1 MTFVPRSTQNNS
13 SPATLEPRMTLTTHS
28 PRTLLSS
35 ISFLALLATVGC
47 SDFGLDT
54 SATDPTPQ
62 GDDTDTAFDD
72 TGPVDTDTPDTGPV
86 DTGTTDTGTTDTGT
100 VDTGTEDGAA
110 PLYGYWGLNGYTSA
124 SGLADVKSRLGMTVF
139 QVACSEP
146 SYCVD
151 TVLPMVEAAGVKV
164 TFRMTPSAEAYTTSG
179 NFDLELWKDELSRW
193 TSVDVQPYIDNGTFV
208 GHMILDDIQN
218 FSGRDATAADLDEMA
233 RYSKELFPGL
243 MTYVRERATEMP
255 LPSSGQYV
263 YVDACVNQYQFNH
276 GEIHEYAAEQEAQ
289 AIALGLGTINGL
301 NIADGGDGES
311 GQAGWRS
318 GFHAMSAAEI
328 TEYGNVLAAVP
339 SMGMFLNWEYDGNEA
354 WSDGTIGDTYFN
366 QPALQSALAD
376 LAVVVGNHAHVTLL
390 KP

>member
-1 MTFVPRSTQNNS
+1 MTP
-13 SPATLEPRMTLTTHS
+13 TTHS
-28 PRTLLSS
+28 TRTLLSS
-35 ISFLALLATVGC
+35 ISLLALCAAVGC
-47 SDFGLDT
+47 ADPASDT
-54 SATDPTPQ
+54 AAP
-62 GDDTDTAFDD
+62 TDTNPTDD
-72 TGPVDTDTPDTGPV
+72 TGTADTGTLDTGPT

-100 VDTGTEDGAA
+100 TDTGTTDTGTTDTGTTDTGTEDGAA

-146 SYCVD
+146 GYCID
-151 TVLPMVEAAGVKV
+151 TVLPMVEAAGLKV
-164 TFRMTPSAEAYTTSG
+164 TFRLTPSAEVYTTSG
-179 NFDLELWKDELSRW
+179 NFDLEIWKDELARW
-193 TSVDVQPYIDNGTFV
+193 SSSDVQHYIDNGTLV

-255 LPSSGQYV
+255 LPSSGRYV
-263 YVDACVNQYQFNH
+263 YVDACVNQYQSNH
-276 GEIHEYAAEQEAQ
+276 GEVHEYAAEQEAQ
-289 AIALGLGTINGL
+289 ALSLGLGTINGL
-301 NIADGGDGES
+301 NIADGGDGSS

-339 SMGMFLNWEYDGNEA
+339 SMGMFLNWEYDGQEA

-366 QPALQSALAD
+366 QPAFQTALAD
-376 LAVVVGNHAHVTLL
+376 LAIVVGNHAPVTLL